1 MGKNNC
7 SKQEIIR
14 FVGAR
19 QKKMSLAIIV
29 VLVLA
34 CLGAVWYLTRS
45 EPERTPYKKEAK
57 PKETK
62 SKETNEIKLHQTPEP
77 RAPVPL
83 LVYDMVTETNEACEH
98 VIWFSRCEGDV
109 YEAFINNVPVAK
121 GSGPYL
127 DVAHLKNHSS
137 MALMTNEKIAFPLE
151 LGINVYRDGQL
162 FGRGVC
168 TVRGTGEPLP
178 EA

>member
-1 MGKNNC
+1 
-7 SKQEIIR
+7 
-14 FVGAR
+14 
-19 QKKMSLAIIV
+19 MSVAIIV

-45 EPERTPYKKEAK
+45 EPERTPAK

-62 SKETNEIKLHQTPEP
+62 TKEISRPQTPQP

-83 LVYDMVTETNEACEH
+83 MVYDMVTETDDACEH
-98 VIWFSRCEGDV
+98 VIWFSRCEGDA

-121 GSGPYL
+121 GSGPRL

-137 MALMTNEKIAFPLE
+137 MALLTKEKIAFPFE
-151 LGINVYRDGQL
+151 LGINVYRDDQL

-178 EA
+178 ES